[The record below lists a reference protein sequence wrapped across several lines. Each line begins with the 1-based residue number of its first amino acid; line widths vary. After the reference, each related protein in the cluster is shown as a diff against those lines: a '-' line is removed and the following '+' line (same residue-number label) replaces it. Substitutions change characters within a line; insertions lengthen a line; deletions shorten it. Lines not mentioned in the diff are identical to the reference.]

1 MTIKR
6 LAIYC
11 GALNGKDK
19 HYLVAAEKIGE
30 WLAAHQIELVYG
42 GGQHGL
48 MGAVA
53 RGTLANGGIV
63 HSVLT
68 QELYDRGVALD
79 GVTDRQIMPNMDRRK
94 EKMMAMADGMV
105 AIPGG
110 LGTLEEISQAASW
123 VTIGDNA
130 KPVAFYNY
138 QGFYDELKKQLVK
151 MNQAGFLEDL
161 YLNHIYFGDSMDG
174 ILQFMEHYQ
183 VPHHRTYDK

>member
-1 MTIKR
+1 MTIKK

-19 HYLVAAEKIGE
+19 HYLVAAEEVGE

-42 GGQHGL
+42 GGRHGL

-53 RGTLANGGIV
+53 RGVLANGGLV

-68 QELYDRGVALD
+68 QELYDRGVALK
-79 GVTDRQIMPNMDRRK
+79 GVTDQQIMPNMDRRK
-94 EKMMAMADGMV
+94 EAMMKMADGMV

-123 VTIGDNA
+123 VTVGDNP
-130 KPVAFYNY
+130 KPVAIYNY
-138 QGFYDELKKQLVK
+138 HGYYDELKSQLVK

-161 YLNHIYFGDSMDG
+161 YLNNIYFGENMDD
-174 ILQFMEHYQ
+174 ILQFMKNYQ
-183 VPHHRTYDK
+183 TPDHRTYDN

>member
-19 HYLVAAEKIGE
+19 HYLVEAEKVGE
-30 WLAAHQIELVYG
+30 WLADHQIELVYG
-42 GGQHGL
+42 GGRHGL

-53 RGTLANGGIV
+53 RGALANDGIV
-63 HSVLT
+63 HSIIT

-79 GVTDRQIMPNMDRRK
+79 GVTDRQITVNMDKRK
-94 EKMMAMADGMV
+94 EKMMEMADGMV
-105 AIPGG
+105 AFPGG

-123 VTIGDNA
+123 VTVGDNT
-130 KPVAFYNY
+130 KPVAIYNY
-138 QGFYDELKKQLVK
+138 RGYYDELKNQLVK

-161 YLNHIYFGDSMDG
+161 YLNNIYFGDNMDD
-174 ILQFMEHYQ
+174 ILQFMESYQ
-183 VPHHRTYDK
+183 VPHHRTYDN

>member
-11 GALNGKDK
+11 GALNGQGKD
-19 HYLVAAEKIGE
+19 YLVQAEKVGE

-68 QELYDRGVALD
+68 QELYDRGVALA

-94 EKMMAMADGMV
+94 EMMMQMADGMI
-105 AIPGG
+105 ALPGG

-130 KPVAFYNY
+130 KPVAIYNY
-138 QGFYDELKKQLVK
+138 HGFYDELKKQLVA

-161 YLNHIYFGDSMDG
+161 YLNNIYFGNSMDD
-174 ILQFMEHYQ
+174 ILEFMKDYQ